1 MIYKTNASKI
11 IFILTVARN
20 FVRIFSATFPVVMS
34 PLKDR
39 RGIADFFLE
48 ALKENNSIIHDF
60 CEALTV

>member
-39 RGIADFFLE
+39 RGIADFF
-48 ALKENNSIIHDF
+48 
-60 CEALTV
+60 